1 MVIVLILLTVAAL
14 GFLLYRYLCHNKGDY
29 RTTGELAPGEDPD
42 EEYSNKATS
51 EKKEYFIWTLWRLGG
66 GGGEWVPWKFERML
80 DCFFFL
86 YLCFEGSPLLA
97 AHQAWGGKKPF
108 LLWRFYY
115 EKRSGAQAMPKIRFV
130 IVGVNIDG
138 WEAGDRTT
146 GVLGLAALG
155 VKTGGG
161 ILKMP
166 RLCDH

>member
-51 EKKEYFIWTLWRLGG
+51 EKKEYFIWTLWRLGKKNG
-66 GGGEWVPWKFERML
+66 FRGSLRGCWTV
-80 DCFFFL
+80 FFSYICVL
-86 YLCFEGSPLLA
+86 REVRYSLHTRPEGK
-97 AHQAWGGKKPF
+97 KKPF

-146 GVLGLAALG
+146 GVLRLAALG

-161 ILKMP
+161 IFKMP

>member
-51 EKKEYFIWTLWRLGG
+51 EKKEYFIWTLWRLR

-97 AHQAWGGKKPF
+97 AHQAWGEKKTF
-108 LLWRFYY
+108 FVMKILLWKTQWSTSNAKDKICYSRSEYWWMRSRWQDNRCV
-115 EKRSGAQAMPKIRFV
+115 EISGARCENRWWDF
-130 IVGVNIDG
+130 
-138 WEAGDRTT
+138 
-146 GVLGLAALG
+146 
-155 VKTGGG
+155 
-161 ILKMP
+161 
-166 RLCDH
+166 

>member
-66 GGGEWVPWKFERML
+66 EKKWVQWKFERML

-97 AHQAWGGKKPF
+97 AHQAWGEKKPF

-161 ILKMP
+161 IFKMP